1 MSALQPHAVREGS
14 ASIDGNAKVAAAAG
28 GRHGLMTLARL
39 PSQLRGLEVNASQ
52 GFPSSSLSPPAFLRG
67 LEVNASQGFPSSSLS
82 PPAFSRGQPPER
94 RSSLSPNSLR
104 PAHVPA
110 RPQRPRQSSAPSLAR
125 SGTPQTPCESPES
138 ARDEC
143 TPSPQ
148 IPALERILPIAADH
162 PCRPHR

>member
-39 PSQLRGLEVNASQ
+39 PSQLRGLEA
-52 GFPSSSLSPPAFLRG
+52 
-67 LEVNASQGFPSSSLS
+67 NASQGFPSSSLS

-104 PAHVPA
+104 PAPVPA
-110 RPQRPRQSSAPSLAR
+110 HPQRPRQSSAPSLAR
-125 SGTPQTPCESPES
+125 SGAVQRPRESPES
-138 ARDEC
+138 GRDEC
-143 TPSPQ
+143 IPSPQ
-148 IPALERILPIAADH
+148 IRALERILPIAVNH
-162 PCRPHR
+162 PSQPHRLTPNSPPDR